1 MLIQLGQVDDY
12 IRELEDLENKNEKLE
27 AEKVELFEAIENL
40 WKSHRPVA
48 YDESEHLKHPL
59 INIISKDEK
68 QVIEIFIKQKYNGV
82 KP

>member
-1 MLIQLGQVDDY
+1 MPKT
-12 IRELEDLENKNEKLE
+12 N
-27 AEKVELFEAIENL
+27 
-40 WKSHRPVA
+40 P
-48 YDESEHLKHPL
+48 KHPL